1 MMARVRYMVFMLIV
15 QSINS
20 LNVVLHSRKVQIS
33 ISMIHLQT
41 RFFGNLLQDLK
52 LLKMTLVPLLIPLK
66 NHLKKERM
74 IPVVSS
80 WQNP

>member
-20 LNVVLHSRKVQIS
+20 LNVVLYSRKVQIS